1 MYAVG
6 TNIALLQIDLLYE
19 ETRQQYWKKKKAH
32 LCLLFGT
39 TMYKSKPT
47 LGDLTATFLLVFKI
61 TSLLL
66 DG

>member
-19 ETRQQYWKKKKAH
+19 ETRQQYWKKKAH

-47 LGDLTATFLLVFKI
+47 LGVLTATFLFVFKI
-61 TSLLL
+61 VSLLL